1 MPSTHD
7 PFGARSIFETGSG
20 PAYLYRLN
28 SLSRHGYAI
37 DRLPYS
43 IRIMLEGLLRG
54 YDGFTVTQEDIENM
68 AGYEAKAPV
77 RQETPF
83 SPARVLLQ
91 DFTGVPAVVDL
102 AAMRSAMAREG
113 GDPDAINPRVPV
125 HLIIDHSVQVDH
137 YGITEALRL
146 NSEIE
151 FRRNRE
157 RYEFLRWGQQAFD
170 NFFVVP
176 PASGICHQVN
186 LEYVARCVWTRP
198 ENELHVAYPD
208 SLVGTDS
215 HTTMINGL
223 GVMGWGVGGIE
234 AEAVM
239 LGQPIYMLMPEVVG
253 FRLKGTLPEGATAT
267 DLVLTVTQILRSYG
281 VVGRFVEFFG
291 PGVQS
296 LSVPDRA
303 TISNMAPEYGAT
315 MGFFPVDR
323 ETLAFLQR
331 TGRDASLIELVERYT
346 KEQGLFLTADSPVLS
361 RDLKKSFVTKRRE
374 K

>member
-1 MPSTHD
+1 MQAVD
-7 PFGARSIFETGSG
+7 KKNILGARDTFETGSG
-20 PAYLYRLN
+20 PAYLYRL
-28 SLSRHGYAI
+28 SRLESQGFGI
-37 DRLPYS
+37 NRLPFS
-43 IRIMLEGLLRG
+43 IRVMLEAALRG
-54 YDGFTVTQEDIENM
+54 CDGFVVTNDDVETLARYD
-68 AGYEAKAPV
+68 AHAPA
-77 RQETPF
+77 RTEIPF

-102 AAMRSAMAREG
+102 AAMRSAMARAG
-113 GDPDAINPRVPV
+113 GDPEKINPRVPV

-137 YGITEALRL
+137 YGFADALRL
-146 NSEIE
+146 NSELE

-186 LEYVARCVWTRP
+186 LEHVARCVWTRP
-198 ENELHVAYPD
+198 EDDLQVVYPD

-239 LGQPIYMLMPEVVG
+239 LGQPIYMLLPEVIG
-253 FRLKGTLPEGATAT
+253 FRLTGALAEGATAT
-267 DLVLTVTQILRSYG
+267 DLVLTVTQLLRSYG
-281 VVGRFVEFFG
+281 VVGRFVEFVG
-291 PGVQS
+291 PGVQN

-315 MGFFPVDR
+315 MGYFPVDYT
-323 ETLAFLQR
+323 TLRFLRR
-331 TGRDASLIELVERYT
+331 TGRDPALIELVERYT
-346 KEQGLFLTADSPVLS
+346 KEQGTIPGFGNP
-361 RDLKKSFVTKRRE
+361 
-374 K
+374 